1 MKRTLAL
8 LLAVVL
14 AFSSLAC
21 LTVFGSAEAAAPS
34 QEIVYKNISLKTNVH
49 LLFAISAEGY
59 ESLDG
64 LKLVVTKGDVTSE
77 YEAAGYATIHDQKC
91 IVFRYNGLS
100 AAEMETVVSVHVD
113 YNGVAG
119 EATEASVKGFADD
132 YKAANGKYVALV
144 DAMLKY
150 GASAKAV
157 ADAQAAK

>member
-8 LLAVVL
+8 ILAVVL

-21 LTVFGSAEAAAPS
+21 LTVFGSAETAAPS

-64 LKLVVTKGDVTSE
+64 LKLVVTKGEAISE
-77 YEAAGYATIHDQKC
+77 YEAAGFATIYGSKY

-100 AAEMETVVSVHVD
+100 AAEMDTVVSVYVE

-119 EATEASVKGFADD
+119 EAIEASVAGFAAE
-132 YKAANGKYVALV
+132 YKAANGKHTALV

-157 ADAQAAK
+157 ADAQAK